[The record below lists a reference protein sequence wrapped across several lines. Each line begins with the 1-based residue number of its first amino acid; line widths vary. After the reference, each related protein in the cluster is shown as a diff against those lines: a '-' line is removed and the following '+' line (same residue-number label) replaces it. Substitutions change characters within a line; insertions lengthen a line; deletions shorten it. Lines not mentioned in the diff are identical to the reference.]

1 MKTKDQILLEEAYL
15 RVLLTEKNYDEAWE
29 LFSLKSPDVKKLVK
43 NIFKLNYPDL
53 DAMNN
58 DPKVDELAHKLGT
71 YMDTLPTVKYPWKKI
86 PNLKEID
93 SEWIKKMQL
102 IQNAVNPEEEYIK
115 LMDKRDAE
123 GGERFGGKLTN
134 KQLFNNIKQGIGD
147 PVVLL
152 NIGETTYA
160 VGGRT
165 RMFAAL
171 ASKTD
176 IRAIILT
183 PENLSRFKIV

>member
-1 MKTKDQILLEEAYL
+1 MKNKDQVLLEQAYL
-15 RVLLTEKNYDEAWE
+15 KVLLNEKNYDEAWE

-43 NIFKLNYPDL
+43 NVFKLNYPDL
-53 DAMNN
+53 ETMNN
-58 DPKVDELAHKLGT
+58 NPKVDELAHKLGA
-71 YMDTLPTVKYPWKKI
+71 YMDTLPIVKYPWGKI

-93 SEWIKKMQL
+93 LNWIKKMQL
-102 IQNAVNPEEEYIK
+102 IQNSVNPEEEYIK

-123 GGERFGGKLTN
+123 GGERYGGKLAN
-134 KQLFNNIKQGIGD
+134 KQLFNNVKQGIGD

-152 NIGETTYA
+152 KLGEITYA

-176 IRAIILT
+176 IKAIILT